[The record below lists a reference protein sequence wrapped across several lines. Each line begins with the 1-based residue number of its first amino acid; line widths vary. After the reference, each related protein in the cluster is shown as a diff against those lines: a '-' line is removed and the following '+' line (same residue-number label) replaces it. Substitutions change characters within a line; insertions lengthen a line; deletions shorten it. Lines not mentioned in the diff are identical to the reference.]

1 MIFRQMKYNAF
12 INEYYQVTHNYI
24 REYKY
29 NMWFTVIAHSKAI
42 DFIIFLILL
51 LCIFLPEH

>member
-1 MIFRQMKYNAF
+1 MKYNAF